1 MTPTRLVL
9 FDIDGTL
16 VLTGGAGKRA
26 MDRAFEDAFGIGDA
40 FADIAM
46 GGRTDRFLIER
57 GLERWGIP
65 ATGAALDLFRHR
77 YLAHLAD
84 GIHEPGNGRKGT
96 MPGVDALLDAL
107 EAQPQ
112 VQTALLTGN
121 YAAGARIKLE
131 HFGLWDRFAWGAFG
145 DDYAERDA
153 LARAAVADAPRRGV
167 HARRSAARGRRRRH
181 AVRHRLRPSR
191 RCPGGGGGHRWA
203 HPRRVACPRPRFG
216 RRDPRRA
223 RRGARP
229 RHPPGGVT
237 ATPAGTHGR
246 DRRFRTQSQHLW
258 CEIDTWLPCP
268 PSPPACGRSGTA
280 ASTGASP
287 PASSRWS

>member
-26 MDRAFEDAFGIGDA
+26 MDRAFEEAFGIGDA

-96 MPGVDALLDAL
+96 MPGVEALLDAL
-107 EAQPQ
+107 EARPQ

-121 YAAGARIKLE
+121 YAAGAQIKLE

-167 HARRSAARGRRRRH
+167 TLADPRTRSSSATPRSTSPAPEPPVPGWWRWPPAATPSTSCAPSARSGR
-181 AVRHRLRPSR
+181 P
-191 RCPGGGGGHRWA
+191 
-203 HPRRVACPRPRFG
+203 
-216 RRDPRRA
+216 DPRRA
-223 RRGARP
+223 RRRARP
-229 RHPPGGVT
+229 RQPPGGVT
-237 ATPAGTHGR
+237 ATPAGTHGPIGG
-246 DRRFRTQSQHLW
+246 SAHNPN
-258 CEIDTWLPCP
+258 I
-268 PSPPACGRSGTA
+268 CGVR
-280 ASTGASP
+280 
-287 PASSRWS
+287 